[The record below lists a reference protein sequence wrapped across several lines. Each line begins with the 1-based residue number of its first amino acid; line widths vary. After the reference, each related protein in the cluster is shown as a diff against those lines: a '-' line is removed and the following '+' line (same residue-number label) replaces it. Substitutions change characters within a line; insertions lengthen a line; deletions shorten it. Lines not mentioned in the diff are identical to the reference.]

1 MPDTRPHDQQ
11 WRQADLERQLALL
24 RVENQRL
31 RNLLRVTDGVEPPP
45 EQPTLAPSDPGLVTN
60 ASPPG
65 VKLALSGGHC
75 LRPQGDGVAW
85 IHATGT
91 L

>member
-11 WRQADLERQLALL
+11 WRQAELERQLASL

-45 EQPTLAPSDPGLVTN
+45 EQPTLAT
-60 ASPPG
+60 
-65 VKLALSGGHC
+65 
-75 LRPQGDGVAW
+75 
-85 IHATGT
+85 
-91 L
+91 